1 MWIRP
6 AARDFT
12 NPQFATP
19 QGHVA
24 LTSARHP
31 QALPSQR
38 NKCPSSVFLLSLS
51 STLHAQRPPSP
62 LRCGASAARL
72 EQVKQPKPPPLC
84 LD

>member
-1 MWIRP
+1 VWIRP

-19 QGHVA
+19 QRHVA

-31 QALPSQR
+31 QALPSQC

-51 STLHAQRPPSP
+51 STLLPP
-62 LRCGASAARL
+62 RHCGAELRRL
-72 EQVKQPKPPPLC
+72 GSSR
-84 LD
+84 